1 MPTLGDMV
9 VRIVGDNSQFDN
21 AVDKSEK
28 KYAGFQKKL
37 EKTGRNLTK
46 FVTVPIVAAGVAMIK
61 FASDAEETSAKFGT
75 AFRDVRDAADKTAK
89 NLATNYGMSR
99 QESERLLAGTGDL
112 LKGFGASGAEA
123 LALSE
128 KVQTLAV
135 DLVSYNNLQGGAS
148 RASDI
153 LTKAMLGEREA
164 LQALGVKVQEQHIKE
179 ELLLRGQDKLTGQA
193 LLLAKAEATLALVVR
208 QSADAQGDF
217 ARTQDSVANMMIRV
231 KSNAIN
237 VATSFGKQ
245 LLPAVAKVLGKV
257 SSLLKKFD
265 NLSDGTKKFL
275 VIAGGVAAT
284 IGPMILIIAKLI
296 TAFGVIKTA
305 VISARA
311 AMLAFNTS
319 LLTNPIFLVVS
330 AIAALTI
337 GLLALTKKT
346 RDQKDAQYELLD
358 SFDETTTAVYLTADA
373 YNAAVR
379 AAIATVLMNKTVA
392 LNALNSIQTV
402 TPAISRLTNEIAGLQ
417 DELELLDAKTALRD
431 TRRTVIGT
439 SNGGTGEDDVPN
451 ADAKKELSDGYKQI
465 AEQAKLATL
474 SGEEFSAEE
483 EKRKLVLSVI
493 NGLIEDGFTV
503 QGSGI
508 QAILSLYGDILNAE
522 DEQII
527 KLGWL
532 TARQREIKEEMLEA
546 SLVQDEYTRGLNY
559 AAEAIGENII
569 KTGWLTAR
577 QREIAEEMQ
586 EATLVQD
593 EYTKG
598 VNYTTEAIEEETVRF
613 NAFNDMATAGM
624 LRVAQ
629 VEDDLR
635 EEKKKK
641 DKEASD
647 EERALALEDASFK
660 ISTISQVV
668 GMIQSLRSAMFAS
681 EIAGAEGNA
690 AKIKE
695 IQIEQARSAKNFAIF
710 DIGLK
715 TAQAIIGFLA
725 NPGGPAGIALSVIAG
740 VLGLAQIA
748 TVASTPLP
756 ALADGGVVM
765 PRIGGVPVNVA
776 EAGSPE
782 VIFPLDR
789 LDDILS
795 SMPGSGSAGGG
806 DIRLVVNMD
815 SKPILEKIF
824 PATRNGTILIDA
836 RAVV

>member
-1 MPTLGDMV
+1 
-9 VRIVGDNSQFDN
+9 
-21 AVDKSEK
+21 
-28 KYAGFQKKL
+28 
-37 EKTGRNLTK
+37 
-46 FVTVPIVAAGVAMIK
+46 
-61 FASDAEETSAKFGT
+61 
-75 AFRDVRDAADKTAK
+75 
-89 NLATNYGMSR
+89 
-99 QESERLLAGTGDL
+99 
-112 LKGFGASGAEA
+112 
-123 LALSE
+123 
-128 KVQTLAV
+128 
-135 DLVSYNNLQGGAS
+135 
-148 RASDI
+148 
-153 LTKAMLGEREA
+153 
-164 LQALGVKVQEQHIKE
+164 
-179 ELLLRGQDKLTGQA
+179 
-193 LLLAKAEATLALVVR
+193 
-208 QSADAQGDF
+208 
-217 ARTQDSVANMMIRV
+217 
-231 KSNAIN
+231 
-237 VATSFGKQ
+237 
-245 LLPAVAKVLGKV
+245 
-257 SSLLKKFD
+257 
-265 NLSDGTKKFL
+265 
-275 VIAGGVAAT
+275 
-284 IGPMILIIAKLI
+284 
-296 TAFGVIKTA
+296 
-305 VISARA
+305 
-311 AMLAFNTS
+311 
-319 LLTNPIFLVVS
+319 
-330 AIAALTI
+330 
-337 GLLALTKKT
+337 
-346 RDQKDAQYELLD
+346 
-358 SFDETTTAVYLTADA
+358 
-373 YNAAVR
+373 
-379 AAIATVLMNKTVA
+379 
-392 LNALNSIQTV
+392 
-402 TPAISRLTNEIAGLQ
+402 
-417 DELELLDAKTALRD
+417 
-431 TRRTVIGT
+431 
-439 SNGGTGEDDVPN
+439 
-451 ADAKKELSDGYKQI
+451 
-465 AEQAKLATL
+465 
-474 SGEEFSAEE
+474 
-483 EKRKLVLSVI
+483 
-493 NGLIEDGFTV
+493 
-503 QGSGI
+503 
-508 QAILSLYGDILNAE
+508 
-522 DEQII
+522 
-527 KLGWL
+527 
-532 TARQREIKEEMLEA
+532 MLEA

-690 AKIKE
+690 ARIKE

-740 VLGLAQIA
+740 ALGLAQA
-748 TVASTPLP
+748 AAVASTPLP
-756 ALADGGVVM
+756 QLADGGVVM

-824 PATRNGTILIDA
+824 PATRNGRILIDA